1 MNDECK
7 NIINNIDY
15 KSLLHENVGNGIYL
29 TKEEMNILSNYKINY
44 ENCSSVSELIYEIE
58 DILEN
63 IESDELEFILDE
75 LSEYKYYNETNK

>member
-1 MNDECK
+1 MNDEYK

-29 TKEEMNILSNYKINY
+29 TKEEMNILSSYKINY
-44 ENCSSVSELIYEIE
+44 QNCSSVSELIYEIE

>member
-1 MNDECK
+1 MNDEYK

-58 DILEN
+58 DILES

>member
-1 MNDECK
+1 MNDEYK

-44 ENCSSVSELIYEIE
+44 ENCSSVSQLIYEIE
-58 DILEN
+58 DILES

>member
-1 MNDECK
+1 MNDEYK

-58 DILEN
+58 DILKN